1 MSNFKKIAILDVYS
15 LLYRAFFAIPLLS
28 TNNIPVNAIFGF
40 IRILLKI
47 YKDFDL
53 DYLISCIDKGKSG
66 RNVIYNEYKS
76 KRLPATDLFKQQ
88 IPIIYEFYNSS
99 KLKLLYKEGFEAD
112 DIINTVIYRFIN
124 HKINENNFIFIITG
138 DSDLLQLVNKN
149 IFVVILKKGIS
160 EYILYDKQRFYNEYS
175 FDSNYYL
182 LYKILVGDSS
192 DNVKGIEGIGP
203 KKAKDFIKKIE
214 QKFTNFEFTHDNID
228 FLASTIFSSFKLN
241 ITIDKIKEIIV
252 RNYNLL
258 KLKFVDDLEDFNL
271 DNLEI
276 KNNFINKGFIDFL
289 KKYNFKS
296 ILQEIQKEFNYQE
309 LDLISANEKNITSK
323 EDIKSKIKD
332 TQIKDTQKQLK
343 LF

>member
-1 MSNFKKIAILDVYS
+1 MSDFKKIAILDVYS

-28 TNNIPVNAIFGF
+28 TNNTPVNAIFGF

-47 YKDFDL
+47 YKDFKL

-112 DIINTVIYRFIN
+112 DIINTVIHKFVN
-124 HKINENNFIFIITG
+124 QKINENNFIFIITG
-138 DSDLLQLVNKN
+138 DSDLLQLINKN

-160 EYILYDKQRFYNEYS
+160 EYILYDKQRFYNEYN

-182 LYKILVGDSS
+182 LYKILVGDNS
-192 DNVKGIEGIGP
+192 DNIKGVDGIGP

-214 QKFTNFEFTHDNID
+214 QKFLDFEFTQDNIH
-228 FLASTIFSSFKLN
+228 FLASTLFTSFKLN
-241 ITIDKIKEIIV
+241 ITIDKIKEIII

-258 KLKFVDDLEDFNL
+258 KLKFIDDLEDFNL
-271 DNLEI
+271 DSLEI
-276 KNNFINKGFIDFL
+276 RNNLINKGFIDFL

-296 ILQEIQKEFNYQE
+296 ILQEIQKEFNYLQLE
-309 LDLISANEKNITSK
+309 EITANEKITTNEKDLAKDITSK
-323 EDIKSKIKD
+323 
-332 TQIKDTQKQLK
+332 IKDTQKQLK